1 MNNWEEIKPKLNQ
14 NGIETYDSVP
24 DSIIEYLKKDIKRE
38 KKYDMRSKLA
48 GHIQNE
54 YAYTDRPKEVDNF
67 FVNKAFE
74 SELMKEHIKS
84 YNMLTRDVPVVL
96 EYLWCNFMKKYEYNP
111 IHTHSGLISFIIFLK
126 IPYKLEDED
135 KVFPIVN
142 DVNAYRTTSRLQFI
156 LPSKMSILDIINIGV
171 DKSFENK
178 MIMFPANYSH
188 LVYPFYTSDKE
199 RITVSGNLSFL
210 V

>member
-1 MNNWEEIKPKLNQ
+1 MNTWEEIKPKLNQ
-14 NGIETYDSVP
+14 SGIETYDSVP

-38 KKYDMRSKLA
+38 KKYDMRSRLA

-67 FVNKAFE
+67 FVNKTFE

-96 EYLWCNFMKKYEYNP
+96 NKLWCNFMKKYEFNP

-142 DVNAYRTTSRLQFI
+142 DVNAYRATSRLQFI
-156 LPSKMSILDIINIGV
+156 LPSKMSILDIINIDV

-188 LVYPFYTSDKE
+188 LVYPFYTSDEE